1 MEDKIMIQQT
11 KKQMLTIVEAL
22 QFYRD
27 NAIKPKYKEEIDKQL
42 YNIAAQLQV
51 QNINVFVT
59 QGAVKFN
66 FGEKVK
72 YEDTTAIVVG
82 MSDENEFIKIAIAV
96 DNEIQTIDVPI
107 VLIEKIEII
116 S

>member
-1 MEDKIMIQQT
+1 MEDKILIQQT
-11 KKQMLTIVEAL
+11 KQQLLNIVEAL

-27 NAIKPKYKEEIDKQL
+27 NAIKPKHQEEIDKQL

-51 QNINVFVT
+51 QNINVFVN

-72 YEDTTAIVVG
+72 YEDTVAIVAG
-82 MSDENEFIKIAIAV
+82 MSDENEFIKIAIAIN
-96 DNEIQTIDVPI
+96 NEIQTIDVPI
-107 VLIEKIEII
+107 VLIEKII
-116 S
+116 